1 MPILSNPRHER
12 FAQELAKGKS
22 NTAAYIEAGFRAK
35 ANSAAVNANKL
46 LKHANVSARVAELL
60 EKRDEMARKAT
71 EKATERLSIDREWVM
86 AELIEIAQAA
96 KSSEDYAPAN
106 KALELL
112 GKELGMFI
120 ERTENV
126 NTNYEVVADLPTAEE
141 WEAEHSTAH

>member
-1 MPILSNPRHER
+1 MPVLSNPRHER
-12 FAQELAKGKS
+12 FAQELAKGK
-22 NTAAYIEAGFRAK
+22 TQAEAYVLAGYADNRHS
-35 ANSAAVNANKL
+35 ANA
-46 LKHANVSARVAELL
+46 LKQKPHISQRVSELL
-60 EKRDEMARKAT
+60 TQRDEIARKAT
-71 EKATERLSIDREWVM
+71 EKAADRLSIDREWVM

-96 KSSEDYAPAN
+96 KSREDYAPAN

-120 ERTENV
+120 ERTENI